1 VCAQQER
8 SFHASTTGDGTYK
21 NPKTK
26 KPHSLTREARMD
38 HVENIIAVVVLLRVD
53 LYRFRSNA
61 QKRLTKEW

>member
-1 VCAQQER
+1 
-8 SFHASTTGDGTYK
+8 
-21 NPKTK
+21 
-26 KPHSLTREARMD
+26 MD